1 MSEINDSHV
10 LTSVISRLNGF
21 VYRCRNDADYTMIY
35 MTPGIERLTG
45 FAANDFIGNRVRSFA
60 SVILPEDAAGVDK
73 AVGDAL
79 AENRPWETTYRL
91 AKREGGEVWVL
102 EVGGAV
108 KDAAGAVEY
117 LEGFVATIEGQK
129 EVERRLTGLI
139 GAISTKSE
147 GILQSVNAILGVLG
161 RLKLL
166 SLNARI
172 EASRAGEFG
181 RGFAVVAQEINALA
195 EESRGAAGNISMQ
208 MRELDEII
216 AVRR

>member
-1 MSEINDSHV
+1 MSEADESAV
-10 LTSVISRLNGF
+10 LGSVIARLNGF
-21 VYRCRNDADYTMIY
+21 VYRCRSDTDYTMIY

-45 FAANDFIGNRVRSFA
+45 FPADEFIGNRVRSFA

-79 AENRPWETTYRL
+79 AENRSWETTYRL
-91 AKREGGEVWVL
+91 VKREGGEVWVL

-108 KDAAGAVEY
+108 KDAAGAIEY
-117 LEGFVATIEGQK
+117 LEGFVTTIEGQK
-129 EVERRLTGLI
+129 QVERSLTGLI
-139 GAISTKSE
+139 DAISTKSE
-147 GILQSVNAILGVLG
+147 GILQSVNSILGVLG

-195 EESRGAAGNISMQ
+195 EESRGAAGSISTQ

-216 AVRR
+216 AARR

>member
-1 MSEINDSHV
+1 
-10 LTSVISRLNGF
+10 
-21 VYRCRNDADYTMIY
+21 
-35 MTPGIERLTG
+35 
-45 FAANDFIGNRVRSFA
+45 
-60 SVILPEDAAGVDK
+60 
-73 AVGDAL
+73 
-79 AENRPWETTYRL
+79 
-91 AKREGGEVWVL
+91 
-102 EVGGAV
+102 V

-139 GAISTKSE
+139 SAISTKSE

-161 RLKLL
+161 RLKVLA
-166 SLNARI
+166 LNARI